1 MGWRQRLTTPPW
13 PQAGPARS
21 AGSCSEIPVNRLG
34 LTLSQGSAAG
44 EAGMSRASVGSET
57 GGWLLA
63 YLTLPGQA
71 WGPSPGNRE
80 LTTGLYT
87 LQVAC

>member
-34 LTLSQGSAAG
+34 LTLSQGSAG
-44 EAGMSRASVGSET
+44 DGGRGRGV
-57 GGWLLA
+57 GGWDEQGLLWS
-63 YLTLPGQA
+63 Q
-71 WGPSPGNRE
+71 R
-80 LTTGLYT
+80 
-87 LQVAC
+87 QVADCLLISPSQAKLGGPAQATGS